1 MKRTWHEARPV
12 LVFNKKK
19 LLVSITSS
27 VNEVAKML
35 SLHPGNISKVCNGQ
49 LISLGCY
56 YFRYIDQNVELEL
69 SDIGS
74 LQLEDYDKLCGVERV
89 VYATS
94 KMNRKNWTY
103 KNKKNNENQSI

>member
-1 MKRTWHEARPV
+1 MKRIWHEKRPV

-19 LLVSITSS
+19 TLVSITSS

-35 SLHPGNISKVCNGQ
+35 SLHPGNVSKVCNGQ
-49 LISLGCY
+49 LISLSCY
-56 YFRYIDQNVELEL
+56 YFRYIDQDVELEF

-103 KNKKNNENQSI
+103 KKQKEQ